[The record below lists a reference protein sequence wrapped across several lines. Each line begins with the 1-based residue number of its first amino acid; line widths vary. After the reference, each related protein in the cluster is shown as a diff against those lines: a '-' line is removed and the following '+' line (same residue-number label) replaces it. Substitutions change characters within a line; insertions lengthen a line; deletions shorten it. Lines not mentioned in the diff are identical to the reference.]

1 MNERDWILHVVSAFY
16 EKAKSD
22 VLIGYHFRII
32 KDFNE
37 HIPRIASFW
46 DIQLLG
52 STERSPTNSF
62 DVMNL
67 HLVMG
72 IKRGEL
78 GRWMVLFH
86 KTLNEEVKAHPEFTD
101 FNEAWKIRLN
111 FFEGVFLRFLG
122 F

>member
-1 MNERDWILHVVSAFY
+1 MNERDWILHVVHAFY
-16 EKAKSD
+16 EKAKTD
-22 VLIGYHFRII
+22 VLIGYHFQVI
-32 KDFNE
+32 KDFDE

-52 STERSPTNSF
+52 STHRPLKGPF
-62 DVMNL
+62 DVMNI
-67 HLVMG
+67 HLAMG

-86 KTLNEEVKAHPEFTD
+86 KTLNEELKAHPD
-101 FNEAWKIRLN
+101 FFELTETWKVRLK
-111 FFEGVFLRFLG
+111 FFEGVFLRLLG